1 MSTQRP
7 PEQPESDPR
16 VKAVFDDMR
25 ATRQTD
31 FINSFWRTLA
41 FDPGLLERTWAEV
54 KQVMAVPSL
63 LDPLTKEM
71 IYIAV
76 SVANSCSF
84 CVHSHTA
91 AAKAKGMTDA
101 QYGELLSIIAVAGK
115 TNQLASALQV
125 PVDAVFNADPAAGRT
140 PA

>member
-1 MSTQRP
+1 MPTQRP
-7 PEQPESDPR
+7 PEDPESDPR

-25 ATRQTD
+25 ATRNTP

-41 FDPGLLERTWAEV
+41 FDPDLLERTWAEV
-54 KQVMAVPSL
+54 KQVMALPSL

-76 SVANSCSF
+76 SVTNACSF

-91 AAKAKGMTDA
+91 AARAKGMTGG
-101 QYGELLSIIAVAGK
+101 QYAELLAIIAVAGK

-125 PVDAVFNADPAAGRT
+125 PIDAVFNADAAPAR
-140 PA
+140 P

>member
-7 PEQPESDPR
+7 PQDPESHPR

-25 ATRQTD
+25 TTRQTD

-41 FDPGLLERTWAEV
+41 FDPDLLERTWREV

-76 SVANSCSF
+76 SVTNSCSF

-91 AAKAKGMTDA
+91 AAKAKGMTDG
-101 QYGELLSIIAVAGK
+101 QYAELLSIIAVAGK

-125 PVDAVFNADPAAGRT
+125 PVDAVFNADQAAAR
-140 PA
+140 